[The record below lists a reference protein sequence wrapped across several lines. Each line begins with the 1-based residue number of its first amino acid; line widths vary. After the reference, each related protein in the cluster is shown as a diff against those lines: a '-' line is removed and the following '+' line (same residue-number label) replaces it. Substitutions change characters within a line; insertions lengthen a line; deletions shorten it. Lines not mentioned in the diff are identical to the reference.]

1 MRRHN
6 LPVRLCMSVA
16 MGLAF
21 LFAPLT
27 AKARQTLPHLSL
39 SVDGYYWA
47 RYTYIR
53 DLANLKNQ
61 VLPGTGNRLRNP
73 ILNTNYMTHQVRVE
87 PRVRLGRLAKVQMRI
102 DALQDVVWG
111 DNAGLAPIGLFSEQP
126 SDTDAMGNQVS
137 SIALHSVFL
146 ELNVNIGLLRIG
158 RMPANWGM
166 GYLINDGG
174 NLTKHR
180 AGVDDSFGDNHF
192 PTIYDRAMFLTDV
205 IKLVRRFSR
214 FKIATNH
221 HLYLAYAYDRIVEEP
236 NVPGLPSDFQRPY
249 GEQTFLSREQN
260 NVDEHVGILLYQWN
274 HFADS
279 VPWLKR
285 WGPTALKAGLYVAYR
300 RQRTTAGIVRLW
312 DSATNGYV
320 AHDCTTEDLPICGG
334 KNDIMTLD
342 PYFNI
347 HLGRLVTAGAEAYFV
362 RGQTDRRAI
371 AIGPGVTRVAAYGWV
386 TRVQSSV
393 LRWLGM
399 SAEAGQAAGDANFS
413 DRTFRQVSAHPDY
426 NVGLILYEEF
436 LRQRSATALAYAYP
450 YRQDPTKVWASR
462 GLQSNGGVI
471 DSFYFMPMVSA
482 SPVEFL
488 KVRLAVLTA
497 WAHRQDGALFPTGR
511 GRRIGTE
518 VDLGLDVKWGLGD
531 DELSHLLLRVET
543 GYLFFGP
550 QVAPDYAAPGS
561 FSIQARVAF
570 VL

>member
-1 MRRHN
+1 MRRHF
-6 LPVRLCMSVA
+6 LPVRAWTPVALGLIVLC
-16 MGLAF
+16 
-21 LFAPLT
+21 APLT
-27 AKARQTLPHLSL
+27 ALARQDLPHLSV

-53 DLANLKNQ
+53 DLAYLKNQ
-61 VLPGTGNRLRNP
+61 VLPGTQNRLREP
-73 ILNTNYMTHQVRVE
+73 ILDTNYMTHRIRFE

-111 DNAGLAPIGLFSEQP
+111 DNAGLAPMGLFAQEP
-126 SDTDAMGNQVS
+126 SNTGAMGHQVP
-137 SIALHSVFL
+137 SISVRSVFL
-146 ELNVNIGLLRIG
+146 ELNVNIGIVRVGRI
-158 RMPANWGM
+158 PANWGM
-166 GYLINDGG
+166 GFVTNDGG

-180 AGVDDSFGDNHF
+180 AGVDDAFGDNHF
-192 PTIYDRAMFLTDV
+192 PTIYDRAMFVTDV
-205 IKLVRRFSR
+205 IKLVGRFSG
-214 FKIATNH
+214 FKSSTDH
-221 HLYLAYAYDRIVEEP
+221 HLYLAYAYDRLVEDP
-236 NVPGLPSDFQRPY
+236 FVPGLPSDFQRPY

-274 HFADS
+274 RFADS
-279 VPWLKR
+279 VAWLKR
-285 WGPTALKAGLYVAYR
+285 WGPSRLKTGLYFAYR
-300 RQRTTAGIVRLW
+300 RQRGTAGIVRLW
-312 DSATNGYV
+312 DAGTNGYV
-320 AHDCTTEDLPICGG
+320 GHDCATEDLPICGS
-334 KNDIMTLD
+334 NSDLLIMD
-342 PYFNI
+342 PYLHI
-347 HLGRLVTAGAEAYFV
+347 HLGRLLTASAEAYFI
-362 RGQTDRRAI
+362 RGQTDKRAI
-371 AIGPGVTRVAAYGWV
+371 PIGAGVSRVSAYGWV
-386 TRVQSSV
+386 ARVQSSV

-399 SAEAGQAAGDANFS
+399 SAEAGQAAGDGNFA

-450 YRQDPTKVWASR
+450 YRDDPTKVWASR

-471 DSFYFMPMVSA
+471 DSFYLMPMVSA
-482 SPVEFL
+482 SPIDFL

-497 WAHRQDGALFPTGR
+497 WAHRQDGALFPTRR

-531 DELSHLLLRVET
+531 DELRHLLLRIET

-550 QVAPDYAAPGS
+550 QVAPDYASPGS